1 MLTGE
6 PMSLSGILP
15 RSLKFRLTSLL
26 ILLVL
31 GAATIVTTLALMAA
45 ERDMKEVIGRQQYTL
60 LTGAAAF
67 LDEQLSAKTTLLAIV
82 AENLPTTAL
91 TPERLRALLARH
103 ATVGA
108 EFSNIV
114 AFDRQGELVANLRDS
129 GLSRSVNVAARP
141 YFEATVRLKKGVIS
155 PPFRSRLSGLPVV
168 LLTHPVFDAAGE
180 VAFVIGGS
188 IDLLNSDFFEQFG
201 ALSPSRTGAVFVMT
215 SDGILINHPDKS
227 RLLQHITA
235 KAGPNAATSRALAGF
250 QGWTEA
256 ENREGAPGIY
266 SYRRLASTNWIV
278 GSRYPNDEAFAPMI
292 STRHKAAGTAAAF
305 ALLAGLLAWLA
316 IHRQLRP
323 LELLRRNL
331 NTIRHHGGDVAL
343 LRRRSGDEIGELSQA
358 LYELTAERQQA
369 QELTRESER
378 RARMIADNLPLLI
391 CYLDRELRY
400 RFSNEQYRTMLGLD
414 PQSMLGRSVGE
425 IFGDAVVAR
434 WRDKID
440 VVLTGQRVHTERE
453 GEELGQHLHLM
464 VDMVPDIA
472 PDGSVPGFYM
482 MSMDI
487 TERKNA
493 ELAQAGSE
501 RRLRLVAD
509 HLPVLIAAI
518 DRKHRFLFGNA
529 AFQHWL
535 GVDPATLPGR
545 PLSDGI
551 GERSYEQLAPWLDR
565 ALQGE
570 IVTYESAGRRNG
582 QPSIYETTLV
592 PEVAADG
599 SVPAVYALSSD
610 VTRTRANEQELT
622 RLAQRDTLTGL
633 ANRRLFDAVLAH
645 AIERAR
651 RQRCGIALAYL
662 DVDRF
667 KSVNDSLGHAA
678 GDQVLKEFAARL
690 AASVRASDTVARL
703 AGDEFVIVFEQL
715 VHQEEAHTLANKI
728 LAAVRKPMLL
738 EGGALDVSTSIGIAL
753 HAADTESADQLMAR
767 ADAALYEAKRRG
779 RDGYVL
785 DPAVL
790 SPLSAAR

>member
-1 MLTGE
+1 
-6 PMSLSGILP
+6 MSLSGILP
-15 RSLKFRLTSLL
+15 RSLKFRLTSLV

-45 ERDMKEVIGRQQYTL
+45 ERDMKEVIGRQQYAL

-67 LDEQLSAKTTLLAIV
+67 LDEQLSVKTTLLAIV
-82 AENLPTTAL
+82 AENLPRAAL
-91 TPERLRALLARH
+91 TPERLRALLDGH
-103 ATVGA
+103 PTVGA

-114 AFDRQGELVANLRDS
+114 AFDRHGDLVANLRNS
-129 GLSRSVNVAARP
+129 GLSRSVNVTARP
-141 YFEATVRLKKGVIS
+141 YFEATMRLKKGVIS

-168 LLTHPVFDAAGE
+168 LLTQPVFDAAGDI
-180 VAFVIGGS
+180 AFVIGGS
-188 IDLLNSDFFEQFG
+188 IDLQNSDFFEQFS
-201 ALSPSRTGAVFVMT
+201 ALTPSRTGAVFVMT
-215 SDGILINHPDKS
+215 SEGIVINHPDKT
-227 RLLQHITA
+227 RLLRHINE
-235 KAGPNAATSRALAGF
+235 KAGPNPATAKALAGF
-250 QGWTEA
+250 EGWTEA
-256 ENREGAPGIY
+256 DNIEGVPGIY
-266 SYRRLASTNWIV
+266 SYRRLESTNWIV
-278 GSRYPNDEAFAPMI
+278 GARYPNGEAFAPMI

-305 ALLAGLLAWLA
+305 ALLAGLLGWLA

-323 LELLRRNL
+323 LEQLRRNL

-343 LRRRSGDEIGELSQA
+343 LRHRSDDEIGELSEA

-391 CYLDRELRY
+391 CYIDRELRY
-400 RFSNEQYRTMLGLD
+400 RFSNEHYRTVLGLD
-414 PQSMLGRSVGE
+414 PQAMLGRTVAE
-425 IFGDAVVAR
+425 VFGDEVVQR
-434 WRDKID
+434 WRDKIET
-440 VVLTGQRVHTERE
+440 VLAGQRVHTERE
-453 GEELGQHLHLM
+453 GEELGRHLHLM
-464 VDMVPDIA
+464 VDMVPDVA
-472 PDGSVPGFYM
+472 PDGSIPGFYM

-518 DRKHRFLFGNA
+518 DRKHRFLFVNA

-545 PLSDGI
+545 PLRDGV
-551 GERSYEQLAPWLDR
+551 GERSYQALQPWLER

-570 IVTYESAGRRNG
+570 VVTYEAVGRRNG
-582 QPSIYETTLV
+582 EPAIYETTLV
-592 PEVAADG
+592 PEVAPDG

-610 VTRTRANEQELT
+610 VTRSRANEQELT

-651 RQRCGIALAYL
+651 RQRCGIALAFL

-667 KSVNDSLGHAA
+667 KSINDSRGHAA
-678 GDQVLKEFAARL
+678 GDQVLKEFATRL
-690 AASVRASDTVARL
+690 SAAVRASDTVARL

-715 VHQEEAHTLANKI
+715 IHQEEAHTLANKI

-738 EGGALDVSTSIGIAL
+738 ESGALDVTTSIGLAL
-753 HAADTESADQLMAR
+753 HAADGENAESLMAR
-767 ADAALYEAKRRG
+767 ADAVLYEAKRRG
-779 RDGYVL
+779 RNGYVL